1 MGMKTPKKSPKKTE
15 KGLSATSEK
24 ANSMPAKL
32 LLNKSEV
39 CALVGMSWSK
49 VRDLI
54 IDGRFP
60 KGIRLG
66 HKTTKWR
73 LSDVKEWIDG
83 GCLSMRAT
91 NAKAKSKTA

>member
-1 MGMKTPKKSPKKTE
+1 MGMKTSKKSPKKTE

-24 ANSMPAKL
+24 ANPMPAKL
-32 LLNKSEV
+32 LLNKPET

-54 IDGRFP
+54 IEGRFP

-73 LSDVKEWIDG
+73 YSDIKEWTEG

-91 NAKAKSKTA
+91 NAKAKSKAS